1 MEALIKHIEKWKPLF
16 EKISRNKYLR
26 SIRDGFI
33 AAMPIVLFSSIFM
46 LVAFVP
52 EIFGFKWPEATLNMI
67 LKPYNY
73 SMGILALI
81 VAGTT
86 AKSLTDSLNRD
97 MPKNNQINNI
107 STFMAAIVCFLLIS
121 VDAIEGGFANGYMGS
136 KGLITAFISAFV
148 VCNVYKVC
156 IKNNITIKMPDA
168 VPPNI
173 SQTFKDIIPFGLS
186 ALVFWIFDMA
196 FRNFMG
202 YNFAEGVILFFQPL
216 FTAADGYLG
225 LAIIYGAM
233 SLFWFVGIQGPSIVE
248 PAVSAIYYVNIATNL
263 SLFQNGEQAVNILT
277 PGVQQFVATIGG
289 TGATLV
295 ITLMFAFLS
304 KSKELKAVGKA
315 SSIPV
320 LFGVNEPILFG
331 APLILNPI
339 FFVPFIGAPIVNV
352 WLFKIFVDV
361 LGMNSFMYILPW
373 TTPGPIGIILGC
385 GMGLLSI
392 VFAVLVLVVDFVIYY
407 PFFKVYDKQKV
418 EEEKEKEKE
427 LELLKNK
434 ENKAMKEVSATIE
447 KTEKVASVV
456 QSDEKDLL
464 NNKKVLVLCAG
475 GGTSGLLANALGKAA
490 KQNNI
495 EMLTAA
501 NSYGAHMDILNEYD
515 LIILAPQVA
524 SNYQDLKKDTD
535 RLGIKAVAVEGKKY
549 ISLTRNPEEALQFVK
564 EVLSVEEELA

>member
-1 MEALIKHIEKWKPLF
+1 
-16 EKISRNKYLR
+16 
-26 SIRDGFI
+26 
-33 AAMPIVLFSSIFM
+33 
-46 LVAFVP
+46 
-52 EIFGFKWPEATLNMI
+52 
-67 LKPYNY
+67 
-73 SMGILALI
+73 
-81 VAGTT
+81 
-86 AKSLTDSLNRD
+86 
-97 MPKNNQINNI
+97 
-107 STFMAAIVCFLLIS
+107 
-121 VDAIEGGFANGYMGS
+121 
-136 KGLITAFISAFV
+136 
-148 VCNVYKVC
+148 
-156 IKNNITIKMPDA
+156 
-168 VPPNI
+168 
-173 SQTFKDIIPFGLS
+173 
-186 ALVFWIFDMA
+186 
-196 FRNFMG
+196 MG

-233 SLFWFVGIQGPSIVE
+233 SLFWFVGIQGPSVVE

-289 TGATLV
+289 TGATLI

-339 FFVPFIGAPIVNV
+339 FFVPFIGAPIINV
-352 WLFKIFVDV
+352 WLFKFFVDV
-361 LGMNSFMYILPW
+361 LGMNSFMYVLPW
-373 TTPGPIGIILGC
+373 TTPGPLGIILGC
-385 GMGLLSI
+385 GMGLLTI
-392 VFAVLVLVVDFVIYY
+392 AFAVLILVVDFVIYY

-418 EEEKEKEKE
+418 EEEQRE
-427 LELLKNK
+427 LEL
-434 ENKAMKEVSATIE
+434 ENKQNKVISEVSDNSE
-447 KTEKVASVV
+447 KTEKETKKVASAVK
-456 QSDEKDLL
+456 SNDNNLL

-549 ISLTRNPEEALQFVK
+549 IALTRNPEEALQFVK
-564 EVLSVEEELA
+564 EVLSGEEEIA